1 LFQYE
6 DIESLENIDGL
17 TFFLRAA
24 KYEMTPLNITYIRD
38 DYKNTMKLSFEE
50 AEKMAFITKG
60 YAYAY
65 QVLGKYMWDSGK
77 KTLTTEVLH
86 KLDEVLSDKVYKKIW
101 DELAPKDK
109 WFLQFIIC
117 KDTMS
122 AEELL
127 SMAKTNH
134 SQWSVPRSRLSEKG
148 IIDVQSRGMIS
159 ICLPRF
165 REFVESQ
172 IMLNP
177 FIL

>member
-1 LFQYE
+1 MFQYE
-6 DIESLENIDGL
+6 DIESLENTDGL

-77 KTLTTEVLH
+77 KTLPQKYCINWMRFCQTKFIRKFGMNLP
-86 KLDEVLSDKVYKKIW
+86 
-101 DELAPKDK
+101 PKDK
-109 WFLQFIIC
+109 WFLQFIIR

-127 SMAKTNH
+127 SMTKTNH